1 MTRPRCHTTQKIDI
15 TDKHGQAVNSGLAG
29 TRKVVQYLLLEKVG
43 WYDTPWKIKD
53 QFHKA

>member
-15 TDKHGQAVNSGLAG
+15 TDKHGQAVNSDLAG
-29 TRKVVQYLLLEKVG
+29 PRKVVQYLLLEKVG